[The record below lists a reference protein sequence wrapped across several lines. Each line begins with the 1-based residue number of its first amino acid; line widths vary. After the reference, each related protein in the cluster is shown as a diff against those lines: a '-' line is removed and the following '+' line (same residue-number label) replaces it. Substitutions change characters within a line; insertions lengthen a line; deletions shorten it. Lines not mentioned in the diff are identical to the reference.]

1 VLRMGDESRPH
12 ATSPIPWTGTG
23 RPLSVLT
30 VRVAISAT
38 PTFERVIESME
49 RIGILAI
56 LRAKPERAGDVE
68 AFLKS
73 AQSLAQSESQTLRW
87 YAFKLDDS
95 RFGIFDTFAD
105 DDGRQAHVAGE
116 IARQL
121 FAAAVELLAAPPS
134 IEFAEIIGNKDWAS
148 WRPE

>member
-1 VLRMGDESRPH
+1 
-12 ATSPIPWTGTG
+12 
-23 RPLSVLT
+23 
-30 VRVAISAT
+30 
-38 PTFERVIESME
+38 ME

>member
-1 VLRMGDESRPH
+1 
-12 ATSPIPWTGTG
+12 
-23 RPLSVLT
+23 
-30 VRVAISAT
+30 
-38 PTFERVIESME
+38 ME

-56 LRAKPERAGDVE
+56 LRAQPGRAGDVE

-73 AQSLAQSESQTLRW
+73 AQSLAQSETLRW

-134 IEFAEIIGNKDWAS
+134 IEFAEIIANKDWAS
-148 WRPE
+148 

>member
-1 VLRMGDESRPH
+1 
-12 ATSPIPWTGTG
+12 
-23 RPLSVLT
+23 
-30 VRVAISAT
+30 
-38 PTFERVIESME
+38 ME

-56 LRAKPERAGDVE
+56 LRAQPGRAGDVE

-73 AQSLAQSESQTLRW
+73 AQSLAQSEMQTLRW

-95 RFGIFDTFAD
+95 RFGIFDTFTD
-105 DDGRQAHVAGE
+105 EDGRQAHVAGE

-134 IEFAEIIGNKDWAS
+134 IEFAEIIANKDWAS
-148 WRPE
+148 WRRE

>member
-1 VLRMGDESRPH
+1 
-12 ATSPIPWTGTG
+12 
-23 RPLSVLT
+23 
-30 VRVAISAT
+30 
-38 PTFERVIESME
+38 ME

-56 LRAKPERAGDVE
+56 LRAKPGRAGDVE